1 MRSRLTLSFAISSVL
16 LLGTIISVPGSA
28 RAQQALTGSNTI
40 AYDFASYT
48 AAGFSPSP
56 TAGQLDSDEW
66 VATRVNALDLDFGG
80 TSSNMDFANGTS
92 PGGERAGGI
101 WAFTPVTSMCSGSP
115 RTLLGVQPS
124 NRTFSP
130 GSFRL
135 QVLNSTGAP
144 LTEVYLS
151 YALAWLNNE
160 DRSVVQGVRALQVDA
175 SGAATGTVA
184 VASLIFETPVAAS
197 AAPSWQGAC
206 QSARIDLSSIPIA
219 DGAPLVIV
227 FDVDDGSGSGS
238 RDELGITDVRIG
250 TMAFGDAGV
259 PPTDAGTPADS
270 GTDPD
275 AGAADSGAG
284 DSGADDAGAYDGG
297 SPPDDAGPTMDT
309 GVTPTPDAGDAAF
322 DSGAPGTDTGSGT
335 PDGGTD
341 PGASSGGC
349 DCSTVDG
356 RGAPVWMAAL
366 ALLLLGRQRR
376 RQHP

>member
-1 MRSRLTLSFAISSVL
+1 MRSRLTHSFAISSLL
-16 LLGTIISVPGSA
+16 LLGAITSVPTSA

-48 AAGFSPSP
+48 AAGFSPTP

-66 VATRVNALDLDFGG
+66 VATRVNALDLDFGE

-92 PGGERAGGI
+92 PGGETAGGI

-151 YALAWLNNE
+151 YALAWLNNAN
-160 DRSVVQGVRALQVDA
+160 RSVVQGVRALQVDG
-175 SGAATGTVA
+175 SGAVTGSV
-184 VASLIFETPVAAS
+184 VVSSLMFETPVAGS
-197 AAPSWQGAC
+197 ATPSWDGAC

-219 DGAPLVIV
+219 NGAHMVIV

-259 PPTDAGTPADS
+259 PPTDAGTP
-270 GTDPD
+270 TDGGALPDGGGGDAGPGD
-275 AGAADSGAG
+275 AGAD
-284 DSGADDAGAYDGG
+284 DGG
-297 SPPDDAGPTMDT
+297 SPPDAAGPTMDS

-322 DSGAPGTDTGSGT
+322 DSGAPGTDTGSGS

-341 PGASSGGC
+341 PTDPGDSSGGC

-356 RGAPVWMAAL
+356 RSAPVWMAAL
-366 ALLLLGRQRR
+366 MLFFLGRQRR
-376 RQHP
+376 RWRG